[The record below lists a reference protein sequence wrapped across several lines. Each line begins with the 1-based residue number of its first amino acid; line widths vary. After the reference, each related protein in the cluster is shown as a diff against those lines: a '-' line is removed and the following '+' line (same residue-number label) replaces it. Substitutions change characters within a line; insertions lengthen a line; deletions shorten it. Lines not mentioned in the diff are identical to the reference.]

1 MDNQFSL
8 TIFNLPAEK
17 KPTLEWAGSEEASIL
32 ILLTHHAEAV
42 LDEFLAKIFVALD
55 IRVDQDAFRLYG
67 MEGSVLH
74 FQQLDSGHRFRHVV
88 SFGVPFEALGLRFRY
103 QLWHPV
109 ALGGRTFL
117 YAAPLADIHR
127 ERSQGGKEKAL
138 LLWNAL
144 RQMFPN
150 PEKK

>member
-1 MDNQFSL
+1 MDNQFRL
-8 TIFNLPAEK
+8 TIFDLPAEK
-17 KPTLEWAGSEEASIL
+17 KPTLDWAGSEEASIL
-32 ILLTHHAEAV
+32 ILLTHRAEV
-42 LDEFLAKIFVALD
+42 ILDEFLAKIFVALD
-55 IRVDQDAFRLYG
+55 IRADQDTFRLYG
-67 MEGSVLH
+67 MADVAVH

-88 SFGVPFEALGLRFRY
+88 SFGVPFEDLGLRFRY
-103 QLWHPV
+103 QSWQPIT
-109 ALGGRTFL
+109 LGGRTFL
-117 YAAPLADIHR
+117 HAAPLADIHR